1 MNKQRIFVAGHRGMV
16 GSAIVRQLAPR
27 GDVELVLRTRDEL
40 DLLDGRA
47 VQAFF
52 AGAGIDQ
59 VYLAAAKVGGIVAN
73 NTYPADFIYE
83 NMMIESNII
92 HAAHLHNVNKLL
104 FLGSS
109 CIYPKLARQP
119 MAESEL
125 LQGTL
130 EPTNEPY
137 AIAKIA
143 GIKLCESYN
152 RQYGRDYRSVMPTNL
167 YGPHDNFHPD
177 NSHVIPALLR
187 RFHEAAQSHAP
198 EVVVWG
204 SGTPMREFLHVDDMA
219 AASIHVMELARE
231 VWQENTDPM
240 LSHINVGTGV
250 DCTIRELAQTI
261 AKVVGY
267 QGRVV
272 FDAAKPDG
280 TPRKLLDVTRLHQ
293 LGWYHEISL
302 EAGLAGTYQWFLENQ
317 QRFRGDNVFTSGR
330 FRRRGADHAP
340 HLPRFHCGKRPGE
353 ILLGQRL
360 NRPAQGYWFVPGA
373 GVQRRNAGGRLCTP
387 DAGGTG
393 RASAAGGRDVLWRLA
408 ALL

>member
-1 MNKQRIFVAGHRGMV
+1 MKTQRIFVAGHRGMV
-16 GSAIVRQLAPR
+16 GAAIVRQLSQR
-27 GDVELVLRTRDEL
+27 NNVELVLRARDQL
-40 DLLDGRA
+40 NLLDAGA

-52 AGAGIDQ
+52 AAERIDQ

-109 CIYPKLARQP
+109 CIYPKQATQP
-119 MAESEL
+119 IAESEL
-125 LQGTL
+125 LQGQL

-167 YGPHDNFHPD
+167 YGPHDNFHPS

-187 RFHEAAQSHAP
+187 RFHEAREQNTP
-198 EVVVWG
+198 DVVVWG

-219 AASIHVMELARE
+219 AASIHVMELAQE
-231 VWQENTDPM
+231 VLQEYTQPM

-261 AKVVGY
+261 AQVVGY
-267 QGRVV
+267 KGRVV
-272 FDAAKPDG
+272 FDAGKPDG

-302 EAGLAGTYQWFLENQ
+302 EAGLASTYQWFLENQ
-317 QRFRGDNVFTSGR
+317 QRYRG
-330 FRRRGADHAP
+330 
-340 HLPRFHCGKRPGE
+340 
-353 ILLGQRL
+353 
-360 NRPAQGYWFVPGA
+360 
-373 GVQRRNAGGRLCTP
+373 
-387 DAGGTG
+387 
-393 RASAAGGRDVLWRLA
+393 
-408 ALL
+408 